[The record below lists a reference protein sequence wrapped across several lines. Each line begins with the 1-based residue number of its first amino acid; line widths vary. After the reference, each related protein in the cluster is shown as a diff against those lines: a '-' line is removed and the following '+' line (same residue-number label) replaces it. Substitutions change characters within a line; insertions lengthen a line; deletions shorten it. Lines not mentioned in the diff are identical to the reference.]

1 MLSNQAFFYLRHGET
16 DWNLAHRV
24 QGQTDIPLNDN
35 GLRQAEA
42 ACGRL
47 AACKIPLICT
57 SPLARAAETA
67 RIVNRALDVPVEVIE
82 DLREANWG
90 DHEGLVRG
98 QWFTDWLK
106 GLATPPGAETYK
118 DFIARATAGINAA
131 LARAENVL
139 IVSHGG
145 VYRAVHAHA
154 RLAAGEDLGNCV
166 PIHHRP
172 PDAAHPWWTAE
183 VVGP

>member
-16 DWNLAHRV
+16 DWNLSRRV
-24 QGQTDIPLNDN
+24 QGQTDIPLNTN
-35 GLRQAEA
+35 GIRQAEA
-42 ACGRL
+42 ACSLL
-47 AACKIPLICT
+47 AGQEIPLICS
-57 SPLARAAETA
+57 SPLSRARVTA
-67 RIVNRALDVPVEVIE
+67 GIVNRVLGVPIEIIE

-106 GLATPPGAETYK
+106 GVTPWGAESYK

-145 VYRAVHAHA
+145 VYRAIRAHA
-154 RLAAGEDLGNCV
+154 RLAGGDELGNCV

-172 PDAAHPWWTAE
+172 PDPGHPWWTAE